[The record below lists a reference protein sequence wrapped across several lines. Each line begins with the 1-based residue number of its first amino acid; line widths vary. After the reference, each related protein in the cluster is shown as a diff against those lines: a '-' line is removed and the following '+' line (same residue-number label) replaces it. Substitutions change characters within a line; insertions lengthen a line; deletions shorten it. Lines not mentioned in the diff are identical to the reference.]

1 MTWGNV
7 LCMIL
12 YLITEFVN
20 YLLMYLLIFQMSL
33 NKKRGNWIISIFL
46 VLSIHLIVW
55 SFFLFMMLLELLF

>member
-33 NKKRGNWIISIFL
+33 NKKRGNWIISIG
-46 VLSIHLIVW
+46 SIPKFV
-55 SFFLFMMLLELLF
+55 